1 MLWAALIYAALGS
14 LLSYGVGR
22 NLIHRNAERYASEA
36 VLRFSLVRVNEHL
49 DAIALAK
56 GEADERRRVERYLA
70 DVLAAVRR
78 LALGLTH
85 LEWVKAGFGWITT
98 VAPILVAAP
107 LYFSGDRKST
117 RLNSSH

>member
-49 DAIALAK
+49 DAIALAE
-56 GEADERRRVERYLA
+56 GEADERRRVESYLP

-78 LALGLTH
+78 LALGLTP
-85 LEWVKAGFGWITT
+85 LDWLQAGLGWLTT
-98 VAPILVAAP
+98 VSPLLVAAT
-107 LYFSGDRKST
+107 LYFSSPV
-117 RLNSSH
+117 